1 MPACASHSE
10 PRADALISLWGMLSA
25 LTWPFANRR
34 VTPMDQSGLPLR
46 SGGMRKS
53 DPVSLRMEEIIW
65 GSEGRKVALVAT
77 DKVLPALCGVEPLL
91 KKELGDR
98 CNPHDIGT
106 NRAGL
111 IIGELMTH
119 LGYSAA
125 GEAKCPE
132 GGVAKTAMHG
142 PQKTCRKSQGVRARD
157 ARSKPE
163 GSRDRR
169 RQSTRVRRK
178 GDNVI

>member
-1 MPACASHSE
+1 
-10 PRADALISLWGMLSA
+10 
-25 LTWPFANRR
+25 
-34 VTPMDQSGLPLR
+34 MDQSGLPLR

-106 NRAGL
+106 NRADL

-119 LGYSAA
+119 LAYSAA
-125 GEAKCPE
+125 GEAKPPRLRCM
-132 GGVAKTAMHG
+132 G
-142 PQKTCRKSQGVRARD
+142 RKKLAENLKAFARETLEASPTDLEIADGKVREFVGRVITS
-157 ARSKPE
+157 SKKLASMLYRE
-163 GSRDRR
+163 Y
-169 RQSTRVRRK
+169 VC
-178 GDNVI
+178 V

>member
-1 MPACASHSE
+1 MVLRES
-10 PRADALISLWGMLSA
+10 G
-25 LTWPFANRR
+25 
-34 VTPMDQSGLPLR
+34 VTLMDQSGLPLR

-53 DPVSLRMEEIIW
+53 DPVSLKMEEIIC
-65 GSEGRKVALVAT
+65 GSKGRKAALVAT
-77 DKVLPALCGVEPLL
+77 DKGLPALCGVEPLL

-132 GGVAKTAMHG
+132 GGVRQDCDAWAAKNL
-142 PQKTCRKSQGVRARD
+142 PKISRRSRAR
-157 ARSKPE
+157 RSSKPE